1 MRMFELPEA
10 VSAVGSSRADRN
22 KRPAPTPG
30 LKKEK
35 RVKHTEVL
43 PRRTSNRLA
52 NIAVSVFFIIDQSIN
67 HTKVICQKNILT
79 LSDRLY
85 SSALEL

>member
-10 VSAVGSSRADRN
+10 VSAVGASRSDRN

-35 RVKHTEVL
+35 RVKKTEVL

-52 NIAVSVFFIIDQSIN
+52 NIAVSV
-67 HTKVICQKNILT
+67 
-79 LSDRLY
+79 LSL
-85 SSALEL
+85 